1 MMRSTYSKDDVEI
14 LLKDIT
20 GMVEPLPAEV
30 RERHIQKGV
39 HYCEML
45 PLEYTPSEKY
55 MYAYEEA
62 VKNYSEA
69 TAAAVSVL
77 AEKIYKKKGADLV
90 IVSLARAGIPIGI
103 LLKRYLRNKY
113 KIEVPHYA
121 ISIIRG
127 RGIDKNALDYIE
139 ARHPAEGIQI
149 VDGWIGKGAI
159 LTQLEKALADYPE
172 IDKELGVVS
181 DPAGLTELCGTHD
194 DILIPSSCL
203 NATVTGLISR
213 TFLRKDI
220 IGEDD
225 FHGAAYYG
233 ELEGKDLSEA
243 FLRSIEKYF
252 TYREAG
258 EEAQNADAVAGPEK
272 NFAYQGTG
280 GEPQKKDGAACP
292 ESVSVFRES
301 GEETQKDKNMACSE
315 IIRGIA
321 AEYQV
326 EDINFIK
333 PGIGEATRVLLRRIP
348 WKVLINPRYKEAD
361 ELAHIYQLA
370 SEKGVPCE
378 ISKAELGNYK
388 VCGIIKRLSDV

>member
-1 MMRSTYSKDDVEI
+1 MRSTYSKDDVEI

-252 TYREAG
+252 TYRVAG
-258 EEAQNADAVAGPEK
+258 EEAQDIDAAAWPEK
-272 NFAYQGTG
+272 NFAYRGTG
-280 GEPQKKDGAACP
+280 GEAQKKAGAACP

-301 GEETQKDKNMACSE
+301 GEEAQKDKNIACSE
-315 IIRGIA
+315 IIHGIA

-348 WKVLINPRYKEAD
+348 WKVLVNPRYKDAD

>member
-1 MMRSTYSKDDVEI
+1 MRSSYSKDDVEI

-20 GMVEPLPAEV
+20 GLVEPLPAEV
-30 RERHIQKGV
+30 REKYIQSGV

-62 VKNYSEA
+62 VKNYSKA

-77 AEKIYKKKGADLV
+77 AEKIYRKKGADLV

-103 LLKRYLRNKY
+103 LLKRYLRNRY
-113 KIEVPHYA
+113 KIDVPHYA

-139 ARHPAEGIQI
+139 SRHPAEGIQI

-220 IGEDD
+220 IGEED

-243 FLRSIEKYF
+243 FLQSIEKYF
-252 TYREAG
+252 TYQEPGGGAPKEDDAYRPGDILSYRETG
-258 EEAQNADAVAGPEK
+258 NEAQKNIVADYPEDDWA
-272 NFAYQGTG
+272 FQ
-280 GEPQKKDGAACP
+280 
-292 ESVSVFRES
+292 ES
-301 GEETQKDKNMACSE
+301 GRGMQRKDAASCTK
-315 IIRGIA
+315 IIRDIA
-321 AEYQV
+321 QEYQV

-378 ISKAELGNYK
+378 ISKVELGNYK

>member
-1 MMRSTYSKDDVEI
+1 MRSTYSTDDVEI

-20 GMVEPLPAEV
+20 GMVEPLPAES

-203 NATVTGLISR
+203 NAI
-213 TFLRKDI
+213 
-220 IGEDD
+220 
-225 FHGAAYYG
+225 
-233 ELEGKDLSEA
+233 
-243 FLRSIEKYF
+243 
-252 TYREAG
+252 
-258 EEAQNADAVAGPEK
+258 
-272 NFAYQGTG
+272 
-280 GEPQKKDGAACP
+280 
-292 ESVSVFRES
+292 
-301 GEETQKDKNMACSE
+301 
-315 IIRGIA
+315 
-321 AEYQV
+321 
-326 EDINFIK
+326 
-333 PGIGEATRVLLRRIP
+333 
-348 WKVLINPRYKEAD
+348 W
-361 ELAHIYQLA
+361 
-370 SEKGVPCE
+370 
-378 ISKAELGNYK
+378 
-388 VCGIIKRLSDV
+388 

>member
-1 MMRSTYSKDDVEI
+1 MRSTYSKDDVEI

-20 GMVEPLPAEV
+20 GMVEPLPAEI

-252 TYREAG
+252 TYRVAG
-258 EEAQNADAVAGPEK
+258 EEAQDIDAAAWPEK
-272 NFAYQGTG
+272 NFAYRGTG
-280 GEPQKKDGAACP
+280 GEAQKKAGAACP

-301 GEETQKDKNMACSE
+301 GEEAQKDKNIACSE
-315 IIRGIA
+315 IIHGIA

-348 WKVLINPRYKEAD
+348 WKVLVNPRYKDAD

>member
-1 MMRSTYSKDDVEI
+1 MRSTYSKDDVEI

-181 DPAGLTELCGTHD
+181 EPAGLTELCGTHD

-243 FLRSIEKYF
+243 FLRSIEKHF

-258 EEAQNADAVAGPEK
+258 EEAQNADAV
-272 NFAYQGTG
+272 
-280 GEPQKKDGAACP
+280 ACP

-321 AEYQV
+321 AEYRV

-348 WKVLINPRYKEAD
+348 WKVLVNPRYKDAD

-378 ISKAELGNYK
+378 ISNAELGNYK